1 MRLTDIL
8 TPARITT
15 TLSASTKA
23 QALEALAA
31 LFVADEGSEADEVR
45 PELSAAQVLEVLV
58 DREKLAST
66 GVGSGVAIPHGRLS
80 SIERLR
86 AAVAVSPS
94 GIPFEAID
102 GGPVRIIIGVLAPL
116 HHTGDHLR
124 VLARVSRLLRS
135 GMVRER
141 LLAAA
146 TPEEAYAVIAAADAV

>member
-8 TPARITT
+8 TPDRVTT
-15 TLSASTKA
+15 SLRATTKE
-23 QALEALAA
+23 QALRALAG
-31 LFVADEGSEADEVR
+31 LFVAGELGPEAG
-45 PELSAAQVLEVLV
+45 AAPPTAETVFEVLV
-58 DREKLAST
+58 EREKLAST

-94 GIPFEAID
+94 GIPFDAID

-135 GMVRER
+135 SMVRER
-141 LLAAA
+141 LLGAASA
-146 TPEEAYAVIAAADAV
+146 EEAFAVIAAADAV